1 MTCNTNPWSGLEES
15 EFLKYCCPECEFK
28 NENLQLFENHA
39 LENHSNAH
47 ILFTTIDT
55 KDELQANI
63 FYERKLFKHVHTREL
78 ISKTIN
84 PTVAVAIY
92 FEFDVHVTTV

>member
-1 MTCNTNPWSGLEES
+1 MDENKKIAVDPLQQNSNPWKVNEVST
-15 EFLKYCCPECEFK
+15 FLKYCCPECEFK

-47 ILFTTIDT
+47 ILFSTIDT

-63 FYERKLFKHVHTREL
+63 FLRKETELFLPLFQKPL
-78 ISKTIN
+78 I
-84 PTVAVAIY
+84 P
-92 FEFDVHVTTV
+92 